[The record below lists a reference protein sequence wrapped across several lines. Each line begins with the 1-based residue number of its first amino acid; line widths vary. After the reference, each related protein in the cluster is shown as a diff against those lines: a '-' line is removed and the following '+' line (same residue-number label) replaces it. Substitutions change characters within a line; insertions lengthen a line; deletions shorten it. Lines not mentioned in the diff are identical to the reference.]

1 MEMNVTQRKKVS
13 PEYAEAIKARLR
25 QAGLKAT
32 QPRMMVLSLLQELGG
47 HHSIEEIIRELDERG
62 TPLPR
67 ASIYN
72 SMAVLVNRGL
82 VMLAD
87 VGPGPALYE
96 IYLNWHHHFTCMQC
110 GTIVDIPCV
119 KGEKPCLLPEW
130 VPGIIEEAQIIFRG
144 RCTSCLKGES
154 EAHSPI
160 P

>member
-1 MEMNVTQRKKVS
+1 MAQKQKVS
-13 PEYAEAIKARLR
+13 PEYATMLKARLR

-32 QPRMMVLSLLQELGG
+32 QPRMTVLSLLQELGG
-47 HHSIEEIIRELDERG
+47 HHSIEEIIRELDRRG

-72 SMAVLVNRGL
+72 SMAVLMNRGL

-96 IYLNWHHHFTCMQC
+96 IHLNWHHHFICRQC

-130 VPGIIEEAQIIFRG
+130 EPGIIEEAQIIFRG
-144 RCTSCLKGES
+144 RCASCLRGES
-154 EAHSPI
+154 EAREHI
-160 P
+160 R